1 MLPGRSAGA
10 LGCSGRPRSRELL
23 ARGDAPPLRATGP
36 VGHAVNVAV
45 FLAIYGTAWYAPGRC
60 SATRRPIFYGA
71 SMLLAAVRGYAGC
84 EVLAV
89 SNLALGRDD
98 QIGCACSCPS
108 THSKPTPG
116 NAAGT
121 QLPPPNRGVNPA
133 TCGRSW
139 WLAFTGWGF
148 DSPHVA
154 APPDASRAVIRA
166 RLHRH

>member
-1 MLPGRSAGA
+1 

-23 ARGDAPPLRATGP
+23 ARRDAPPLRATGP

-98 QIGCACSCPS
+98 QIGCALFLPVDTLE
-108 THSKPTPG
+108 THARQRGRNPTAPAEQRRQPG
-116 NAAGT
+116 DLRP
-121 QLPPPNRGVNPA
+121 QL
-133 TCGRSW
+133 
-139 WLAFTGWGF
+139 
-148 DSPHVA
+148 VA
-154 APPDASRAVIRA
+154 RIHWVG
-166 RLHRH
+166 L